1 MSEVSFVEDQTI
13 QKPEETTKSESPKP
27 IVHRSLA
34 KLITSQ
40 GFILEQHRQYKP
52 DQDIYFEQQQD
63 FLKRSL
69 NDSPEAIFFRF
80 APEALRNLDLPEGY
94 LATDHTTPVSKI
106 NTLSL
111 GLLYGLR
118 DQKNLALRVGDQIY
132 QGTLNQLLATYQD
145 QPELAR
151 TLVAEAARQLTLV
164 QKQAIDQ
171 LSKLSR
177 DDFNEAEAE
186 GFRLYLK
193 RSGLMNPEE
202 SKQLSRFDLELLFHQ
217 YSKTEPTVIENYYL
231 WDYSRDQFNFGREA
245 ANVLLEF
252 GDRYSQISLTT
263 SSDHWQKELS
273 TRLVDNLRIGETLA
287 EKDELKEMRRLFQ
300 TKNDSGPVQ
309 LEPGFAQHILGYQE
323 QLFGQPLDKVSL
335 GFLYSLREELGLSN
349 YHLSLVPGEQIDLSV
364 LKQKMDHLQPIL
376 QQVQLVARQAVQNEL
391 VQNLGL
397 YRSSILQLLNRGQLP
412 PEFQKRYDGLR
423 TGESAKIDD
432 FLTWLVAE
440 QGDWLYQHL
449 VADNRGPL
457 SGFNYGCY
465 AAKHYREL
473 FLEKQVLVEKS
484 QKELAETMADEDLV
498 LTEALGHT
506 EALRQETRDRARL
519 ALEQTSFWHRS
530 LIKGRKIGQGLKQW
544 LFTPEG
550 ETIGRLRVP
559 GKNLKEKAL
568 NSFKYALPGV
578 ITAGLLGIANYG
590 SEGTLNHEVLRNML
604 PLING
609 GLIAG
614 AWFLGK
620 EASDLKWYQKP
631 LVFKHLHYSTM
642 AKGLLRGT
650 IGAGLVAG
658 TNLAMNQIGLGQ
670 NLDSPTLIG
679 GLTVAKLLSDQVLA
693 SLGIKAT
700 GTESLINQAF
710 FNKTVVNQ
718 AAEIVHLDPED
729 LPLVTKRNL
738 LETRSRR
745 AGKLAQRTQEN
756 RERLQALARFRGH
769 SQLLAH
775 NQVTEFYQG
784 QFSLSELETV
794 ADLLSQTKLEMML
807 LLAHN
812 EARYGKRV
820 IHDPD
825 REVFL
830 DNRLILREIDVLR
843 EQLNNYA
850 SHHYSP
856 EECRQLQQ
864 ILAISSGLTDRQTT
878 EKTFRQR
885 LKERKLIYSA
895 LTGTAS
901 TLLVGATRT
910 IPILHQLAQGVGKG
924 LSGEWGIDYQPQ
936 ESVSGVARDFTE
948 SQLFEFGSAD
958 QGEINSEINAKISHL
973 HTLNIQ
979 LQSRGLLSGT
989 QLDNV
994 WQEATLANYHL
1005 TPEAFSNFENQ
1016 LRASNLSVEEI
1027 CYFTNLLLRTGN
1039 QDQLISIAQ
1048 NANGKT
1054 TADLSMTIA
1063 FFMSHDNNP
1072 RTWLSETV
1080 EATNLGAL
1088 LQVTRPELA
1097 SKLGISV
1104 SFEDQVSYLKVPK
1117 AIREQILSNEQ
1128 PIIWTGWLNNQILAI
1143 KGQDSALVA
1152 EFMEGVKYQDRQW
1165 SEGLIRQMQGLMEGE
1180 DQELQIA
1187 LENPYYVDF
1196 LAQTNSQLGNQTLI
1210 WERLEQLEFDGKT
1223 DLRVLYDRA
1232 ILGDATA
1239 YNNIYQFVET
1249 YFPDKIE
1256 TIFSSEQSVKN
1267 QQLYEAILLA
1277 ANQSGAPVKQSLQ
1290 NALAHHSTQLGFQPV
1305 NMEIESAIYFNPE
1318 FELNLK
1324 GSVNETLVNVLDGRL
1339 HLETAMLAQAQL
1351 PPIIF
1356 TRNGV
1361 YEGTYQPLQSNVT
1374 DFPLAEEWLSI
1385 EKAPQDNQA
1394 LHFMSRFI
1402 GRNLKYKLMEISDG
1416 RLFPDA
1422 KISGSSDYAM
1432 SMIDWLGG
1440 GPGQFTI
1447 GREPSFLHRPDQYS
1461 PEYLLKLFESVW
1473 SGHIPK
1479 DLEASFNI
1487 EEARPVLDQVDQE
1500 KYQSLLGQLCWKLET
1515 YLAGQ
1520 RLGQLYTADELAQI
1534 YARWVPGGHINGLE
1548 IRGWDMMAQVY
1559 LGQHYNELT
1568 LPQQHLI
1575 FVISQAGDRWS
1586 PATFVH
1592 EDYQLFQEH
1601 AGIELDLNN
1610 ITQEQRSAIF
1620 RFKIE
1625 TLVERAKDQLM
1636 ASEKFGSI
1644 QTSNPVLWR
1653 QWMDE
1658 LNQIAAQPD
1667 KFFIN
1672 KVPPGY
1678 YDPNIFEDEEINQ
1691 FFDLNQS
1698 NQALILNSEILEE
1711 AKKNGRVS
1719 WSADGV
1725 LMIELPTILKH
1736 SEKVLPNELFVPQ
1749 ELTESQQTSLW
1760 VQSQY
1765 AVMFSSQLEDHN
1777 PSVPFTFEAK
1787 GFTGLTPTWVTQA
1800 NGETI
1805 VNPGIAT
1812 IVTDGSGEVLTSTDL
1827 TGVITAGPQEFGSA
1841 VKPLMVFVLSVLE
1854 PERYSIE
1861 ANQPIPN
1868 TPFEINGMTLNND
1881 GSPWNLS
1888 NTTPSQTLAQAI
1900 VNSQNRPIV
1909 AAMREYLERH
1919 PEDGYANIQRVLAE
1933 LGLKIYFEGDLSQLD
1948 NNVPHLFEIG
1958 LVPLGSVEGAD
1969 KSGAEAFAR
1978 AYSMIANPKAFFAGK
1993 PDYIKQADLIFGTLA
2008 DDKNRDNPV
2017 SASIWGGI
2025 RPLMSGQCGI
2035 DDQAVCASKTG
2046 TADLGALGVKNT
2058 IDVYMMHLPD
2068 GKVRVLLTV
2077 NSGYDGKAQVGLEQ
2091 WGMQGSLTALPAN
2104 VRIGH
2109 GLGQIE
2115 TTSPVSALNSLDLIF
2130 NGQSSGISYSM
2141 AKIPATFIR
2150 RTLKEVTG
2158 LDPQEILGME
2168 KYYYVD
2174 LIGESQDGVQN
2185 VSIAFN
2191 TKEGMRIATLAV
2203 PQELVE
2209 TVTPRTAEF
2218 YSQKTWDQ
2226 LFVDLLPNLTD
2237 SQPILERLKAH
2248 GFRFVLVG
2256 DQNNSPFLQ
2265 TIYHHMK
2272 QNGHLFA
2279 GSEEFGLAMKQ
2290 LGFDPSHTVFV
2301 NEELAGLYFTEDN
2314 APNLLYYLQHQQGY
2328 SAIERIVSSA
2338 NLDLNMDQLMFV
2350 NNQSS
2355 SQRRLLDIFLDTM
2368 FFQGNLP
2375 IPKERM
2381 ALVKRFMAIIDSPE
2395 ALTAAPDLV
2404 RAYQA
2409 FKVLYGQATNIVP
2422 GSTSLPDKTMSQ
2434 EFLQSLLQIDKT
2446 TWPELMQKLELVQS
2460 QIPNQAPP
2468 VAFSTLP
2475 IAINPDLVES
2485 TAAVVTETSLSE
2497 IDTNQIIKQVMSQS
2511 SPESLTAETTEQ
2523 VLSKRLV
2530 VIADAL
2536 DYAYQQSIQIK
2547 GLSESAKEEL
2557 IRDIFAKKLHDGG
2570 LGIEGIRT
2578 TSWLDSLFS
2587 SQGHFDCV
2595 DSVMSFPSLVGSIG
2609 SDFSYDYKGLGATGI
2624 SEFGANS
2631 QTIGNAA
2638 GFMGGI
2644 KFALGEQGTIGDFF
2658 KQWLKQPTVED
2669 FKPGDLF
2676 ISKAPQFDS
2685 TGHIGIV
2692 LHRGVTESGQ
2702 EYMLIFD
2709 SNVTGKGE
2717 TRIVAVTND
2726 NLTRLL
2732 SGLSDEQYNNYLEKN
2747 IPLPYIGL
2755 IRQANQSV
2763 AAETTNR

>member
-1 MSEVSFVEDQTI
+1 MSEVSVVESPII
-13 QKPEETTKSESPKP
+13 QEDVRNAQSESPKP
-27 IVHRSLA
+27 ASHQALA
-34 KLITSQ
+34 KTIISQELITK
-40 GFILEQHRQYKP
+40 QYDRYQP
-52 DQDIYFEQQQD
+52 DQEIYFKQQED
-63 FLKRSL
+63 FLARSFG
-69 NDSPEAIFFRF
+69 DSSEAMFFRF
-80 APEALRNLDLPEGY
+80 APQALRNLDLPEGY
-94 LATDHTTPVSKI
+94 LPKDQTPVSRI

-118 DQKNLALRVGDQIY
+118 DQKNLVLRVNNQTY
-132 QGTLNQLLATYQD
+132 QGTLSKLLINHQE
-145 QPELAR
+145 QPELAQA
-151 TLVAEAARQLTLV
+151 LVAEAAKQLALV
-164 QKQAIDQ
+164 QKQATIQ
-171 LSKLSR
+171 LARLSE
-177 DDFNEAEAE
+177 DDFNDQEAK
-186 GFRLYLK
+186 GFRLYLS
-193 RSGLMNPEE
+193 RSGLISSEKA
-202 SKQLSRFDLELLFHQ
+202 KQLKSFDLERLFQ
-217 YSKTEPTVIENYYL
+217 EYCKAEPAVIENYYL
-231 WDYSRDQFNFGREA
+231 WDYSRDQFNLGCGVA
-245 ANVLLEF
+245 QALLEF
-252 GDRYSQISLTT
+252 DHQYGQLPLTT
-263 SSDHWQKELS
+263 TSDYWQNQLS
-273 TRLVDNLRIGETLA
+273 TRLADNLNLDQTLTK
-287 EKDELKEMRRLFQ
+287 KDELKQLRRLFQ
-300 TKNDSGPVQ
+300 TKDASGHNQ

-349 YHLSLVPGEQIDLSV
+349 YHLPLVSGEQADLV
-364 LKQKMDHLQPIL
+364 ALKQKLGHLQPIL
-376 QQVQLVARQAVQNEL
+376 QQVQSAARQTLQSEL
-391 VQNLGL
+391 TQHLGS
-397 YRSSILQLLNRGQLP
+397 YRSSILQLLDQGRFPIEL
-412 PEFQKRYDGLR
+412 QKRYQKLQH
-423 TGESAKIDD
+423 GEVNKIDD
-432 FLTWLVAE
+432 FLMWLVAQ
-440 QGDWLYQHL
+440 QGDLLYQHL
-449 VADNRGPL
+449 VSDNKSPL
-457 SGFNYGCY
+457 SGFAYGCY
-465 AAKHYREL
+465 AAKQYREL
-473 FLEKQVLVEKS
+473 FLEKQALIEKS
-484 QKELAETMADEDLV
+484 QEELAETMADEDLV

-506 EALRQETRDRARL
+506 EALRQETRERALL
-519 ALEQTSFWHRS
+519 ALKQTSFWHRA
-530 LIKGRKIGQGLKQW
+530 LIKGKKIPRGLKQW

-550 ETIGRLRVP
+550 ETLGRLRVP

-568 NSFKYALPGV
+568 ASLKYALPGV
-578 ITAGLLGIANYG
+578 ITAGLLGLANYS

-631 LVFKHLHYSTM
+631 LVFKHLNYPII

-756 RERLQALARFRGH
+756 RERLQALARFKGH
-769 SQLLAH
+769 CQLLTTG
-775 NQVTEFYQG
+775 QVSDFYQG
-784 QFSLSELETV
+784 QFGLSELETV

-812 EARYGKRV
+812 EARYGARI
-820 IHDPD
+820 IHDSD
-825 REVFL
+825 RKIRL
-830 DNRLILREIDVLR
+830 DNRQILREIDVLR
-843 EQLNNYA
+843 EQLSDYA
-850 SHHYSP
+850 CHHYSP
-856 EECRQLQQ
+856 EECQGLQQ
-864 ILAISSGLTDRQTT
+864 ILAISSGFVHGQTT

-885 LKERKLIYSA
+885 LKERKLIYNA
-895 LTGTAS
+895 LTGTTS

-910 IPILHQLAQGVGKG
+910 IPVLHHLAETVGKG
-924 LSGEWGIDYQPQ
+924 LSGEWGVDYQPQ
-936 ESVSGVARDFTE
+936 EVINGVARDFTE
-948 SQLFEFGSAD
+948 SQLFEFDPTD
-958 QGEINSEINAKISHL
+958 QEAINNEISAKISHL
-973 HTLNIQ
+973 HTLNVQ

-994 WQEATLANYHL
+994 WQEATLDNYRL
-1005 TPEAFSNFENQ
+1005 TPESFLNFENQ
-1016 LRASNLSVEEI
+1016 LRASNLSIEEL

-1039 QDQLISIAQ
+1039 EDQLKVIAQ

-1063 FFMSHDNNP
+1063 FFMGRDNNP
-1072 RTWLSETV
+1072 RTWLTETI

-1097 SKLGISV
+1097 SKLGISI

-1117 AIREQILSNEQ
+1117 AIREQILNNEE
-1128 PIIWTGWLNNQILAI
+1128 PIIWTGWLNNRILAI

-1165 SEGLIRQMQGLMEGE
+1165 SEGLIRQMQGLMQGE
-1180 DQELQIA
+1180 DQDLQIA
-1187 LENPYYVDF
+1187 LGNPYYVDF
-1196 LAQTNSQLGNQTLI
+1196 LAQTNPELGSQTTLI
-1210 WERLEQLEFDGKT
+1210 WKKLEQLEFDGKA

-1232 ILGDATA
+1232 ILGDVAA
-1239 YNNIYQFVET
+1239 FNSIYHFVET
-1249 YFPDKIE
+1249 HFSGQVE
-1256 TIFSSEQSVKN
+1256 SIFVSENPAKN

-1277 ANQSGAPVKQSLQ
+1277 ANQTGAPVKQSLQ
-1290 NALAHHSTQLGFQPV
+1290 NALVHHSTQLGFQPV
-1305 NMEIESAIYFNPE
+1305 GMEIESATYFSPE
-1318 FELNLK
+1318 FELNLN
-1324 GSVNETLVNVLDGRL
+1324 GSVNDTLVNVLDGRL

-1361 YEGTYQPLQSNVT
+1361 YEGAYQPLQSNVT
-1374 DFPLAEEWLSI
+1374 DFPLAQEWLSI
-1385 EKAPQDNQA
+1385 EQAPQDNQA
-1394 LHFMSRFI
+1394 WHFMSRFI
-1402 GRNLKYKLMEISDG
+1402 GRNLKYKLMEISGG
-1416 RLFPDA
+1416 RLFPGA

-1461 PEYLLKLFESVW
+1461 PEYLLKLFGSVW

-1479 DLEASFNI
+1479 NLEASFNI
-1487 EEARPVLDQVDQE
+1487 EQVRPVLDQADQE
-1500 KYQSLLGQLCWKLET
+1500 KYQTLLGQLCWKLET

-1586 PATFVH
+1586 PATLVQ
-1592 EDYQLFQEH
+1592 EDFLLFQEQS
-1601 AGIELDLNN
+1601 GVKLDFNN
-1610 ITQEQRSAIF
+1610 ITEEQRNAIF

-1636 ASEKFGSI
+1636 VSEKFGPI
-1644 QTSNPVLWR
+1644 QTSNPELWH
-1653 QWMDE
+1653 QWMAE
-1658 LNQIAAQPD
+1658 LDGIARQPD
-1667 KFFIN
+1667 KYFLN

-1678 YDPNIFEDEEINQ
+1678 YDPNIFEDPEINQ
-1691 FFDLNQS
+1691 FFGLNGS
-1698 NQALILNSEILEE
+1698 NQALILNDAILEE

-1719 WSADGV
+1719 WSADGI

-1736 SEKVLPNELFVPQ
+1736 SEKVLPHELFQPY
-1749 ELTESQQTSLW
+1749 ELTTAQNTSLW
-1760 VQSQY
+1760 VQGHY
-1765 AVMFSSQLEDHN
+1765 AAMFSSQLQDHN
-1777 PSVPFTFEAK
+1777 PAVPFTFEAK
-1787 GFTGLTPTWVTQA
+1787 GFTGLTPTWVTET

-1812 IVTDGSGEVLTSTDL
+1812 IITDGSGEVLTSTDL
-1827 TGVITAGPQEFGSA
+1827 TGVIAAGPQEFGSA

-1881 GSPWNLS
+1881 GNPWNLS
-1888 NTTPSQTLAQAI
+1888 NTTPTQTLAQAI

-1919 PEDGYANIQRVLAE
+1919 PEDGYANVQRVLAE
-1933 LGLKIYFEGDLSQLD
+1933 LGLKIYFEGDLKQLD
-1948 NNVPHLFEIG
+1948 NQVPHLFEIG

-1978 AYSMIANPKAFFAGK
+1978 AYSMIANPEAFFAAK

-2008 DDKNRDNPV
+2008 DDDNRDNPV

-2035 DDQAVCASKTG
+2035 DEQAVCASKTG

-2058 IDVYMMHLPD
+2058 VDVYMMHLPN
-2068 GKVRVLLTV
+2068 GQVRVLLTV
-2077 NSGYDGKAQVGLEQ
+2077 NSGYDGQKQIGLEQ

-2115 TTSPVSALNSLDLIF
+2115 TTSPAVALNSLDLIF
-2130 NGQSSGISYSM
+2130 NGQSPITNYSM

-2158 LDPQEILGME
+2158 FDPQEILGLE

-2174 LIGESQDGVQN
+2174 LIGESENGVQN

-2191 TKEGMRIATLAV
+2191 TDEGMRIATLAV

-2209 TVTPRTAEF
+2209 TITPGSTEF

-2226 LFVDLLPNLTD
+2226 LFVDLLPNLVE
-2237 SQPILERLKAH
+2237 SQPTLERLKAH

-2256 DQNNSPFLQ
+2256 EQNNSPFLQ

-2314 APNLLYYLQHQQGY
+2314 VPNLLYYLQHQQGY

-2375 IPKERM
+2375 LPKERT
-2381 ALVKRFMAIIDSPE
+2381 ALVHRFLAIIDSPN

-2409 FKVLYGQATNIVP
+2409 FKVLYGQSTNIVP
-2422 GSTSLPDKTMSQ
+2422 GSTSLPDPTMSQ
-2434 EFLQSLLQIDKT
+2434 EFLQSLLRIEKT

-2460 QIPNQAPP
+2460 QIPSQVPP
-2468 VAFSTLP
+2468 MAFSAVP
-2475 IAINPDLVES
+2475 VVIEPDMVEV
-2485 TAAVVTETSLSE
+2485 TAAVTETSFDGIN
-2497 IDTNQIIKQVMSQS
+2497 IDQVIKQIITQPS
-2511 SPESLTAETTEQ
+2511 SESLVEENTEQ
-2523 VLSKRLV
+2523 VLSRRLV

-2557 IRDIFAKKLHDGG
+2557 LRDIFAKKLHEGG
-2570 LGIEGIRT
+2570 LGLEGIKM

-2595 DSVMSFPSLVGSIG
+2595 DSVMSFPSLVGSLG
-2609 SDFSYDYKGLGATGI
+2609 LDFQYDHSGLASTGI

-2644 KFALGEQGTIGDFF
+2644 KFALGEQGTVSDFF
-2658 KQWLKQPTVED
+2658 KTWLDKPEVND

-2676 ISKAPQFDS
+2676 VSKSPQFDS

-2692 LHRGVTESGQ
+2692 LHRGVTAGGQ

-2717 TRIVAVTND
+2717 TRIIAVTND
-2726 NLTRLL
+2726 NLVSLL
-2732 SGLSDEQYNNYLEKN
+2732 SGLSDEQYNNYLQKN
-2747 IPLPYIGL
+2747 ITLPYIGL
-2755 IRQANQSV
+2755 IRQTNQSE
-2763 AAETTNR
+2763 AAEITNR